1 MFYKSII
8 VLLILLI
15 LLCSCQQ
22 EEQIS
27 NVVYNNEARLESIPV
42 DVIKGTPLN
51 DQNPPIL
58 HSDEFEKPIPLPII
72 STKGAEDSPFIPYN
86 SNELY
91 FFFVN
96 DVKDDPSIQIRNILN
111 GIWVSKYKNNKW
123 QQPTLVV
130 LQDKDQLALN
140 GAQFIN
146 DNKMLFATAR
156 EGYTGIHW
164 FSAEYINDKWSSWEL
179 FEFEEDYMVGELH
192 IFQNELYYHSP
203 KEGGYGGNDIWMLT
217 FIDEK
222 WQNPINITI
231 LNSSENEGMPYISKD
246 GLELW
251 FNRTYKGTP
260 ALYRSI
266 RINGEWEQPELMI
279 SQFAGEPT
287 LDQFGNL
294 YFVHHYYRDGE
305 MIEADIYVAYK
316 K

>member
-1 MFYKSII
+1 MFHKSII
-8 VLLILLI
+8 ALLILLI

-22 EEQIS
+22 EEQL
-27 NVVYNNEARLESIPV
+27 NDVVYNNEARLESIPV
-42 DVIKGTPLN
+42 EIIKGTPLN
-51 DQNPPIL
+51 DQYPPIL
-58 HSDEFEKPIPLPII
+58 HSAEFEKPVPLPII
-72 STKGAEDSPFIPYN
+72 STNGAEDSPFIPYD
-86 SNELY
+86 SSELY
-91 FFFVN
+91 FFFAN

-111 GIWVSKYKNNKW
+111 GIWVSKYEDNKW
-123 QQPTLVV
+123 SQPTLVV
-130 LQDKDQLALN
+130 LQEEDVLALN

-146 DNKMLFATAR
+146 ENKMLFATVR
-156 EGYTGIHW
+156 EGYIGLHW
-164 FSAEYINDKWSSWEL
+164 FSAEYINNKWSNWEL
-179 FEFEEDYMVGELH
+179 FEFEEEYMVGELH
-192 IFQNELYYHSP
+192 IFQNELYYHSS
-203 KEGGYGGNDIWMLT
+203 KEGGYGENDIWMLT
-217 FIDEK
+217 FIDGK
-222 WQNPINITI
+222 WQNPVNITI
-231 LNSSENEGMPYISKD
+231 LNSGENEGMPYVSKD

-266 RINGEWEQPELMI
+266 RENSEWGQPELMI